1 MWEFL
6 RFELRYRT
14 RQPAVWV
21 FAAMFAIATFAA
33 VTTDAVMIG
42 GASGQTAIDSP
53 YVITEFLSVMSV
65 LAVFIVVAFIA
76 GAVVRDFDLGTYPLF
91 FTRPIRRSSF
101 LLGRYL
107 GGTAASMIVMIGAS
121 LGLAIGR
128 FMPWL
133 DSERLLG
140 FSVWPHLHVLTFV
153 VLPNLLVMGAL
164 FFSLASLTRRILFAY
179 VGVVGFFVIYGV
191 SQSFIA
197 DLENDMLAA
206 LADPFGMAAI
216 DLVTRYWTPAERNTL
231 LVPLDG
237 VFALNR
243 ALWLAVAAATLAW
256 TVRRFR
262 MRAPETGSAR
272 RKAQGAAS
280 AQPTP
285 PADVPIPAATR
296 SFDVRAQVR
305 MWVHLARTELRQILR
320 STPFIVIAVFGFAN
334 VLGSAYGTADA
345 MYGTAVYPV
354 TQLMLRL
361 IDGTMA
367 LFLLIVLTFYAGEMI
382 WRDRK
387 VGLAEVVDALPVPN
401 WVPLLAKLSALWVAL
416 VVLML
421 VGVTATT
428 IFQLGKGYANLEL
441 GLYAT
446 SLFGLDLPSWMI
458 VSILAVFFQVVANH
472 KFAGFGLM
480 VVYYVLR
487 AALPAMGYS
496 HPMYTYAAM
505 PGSPY
510 SDMNGFGHHV
520 EPAFWFRLYWGLAAL
535 VLVLIAN
542 LFWLRGTDTRLRLRL
557 GQARR
562 RVTRL
567 NTALL
572 AVATLVFFAVGA
584 WVYFNTNVL
593 NTYKSRDDRQ
603 DEQQRYEELY
613 KKHEDLPHPRLIDA
627 DLEVDL
633 FPDERRLEMRG
644 TFTLQN
650 KGDERIETLHVR
662 VDPEMEV
669 NALGISDDAL
679 EHHDVELGYRIY
691 RLPTPLGPGEALPF
705 EFDLTFVEPGFKAGG
720 SDTSI
725 VHNGSFFHN
734 SRYVPHFGYDPSLE
748 LSDPNERRKRG
759 LPERPRMAELE
770 DESARGDTY
779 ISREADWID
788 FRATVSTSPEQIA
801 LAPGYLVDEWEADGR
816 RYFRYEMD
824 APILNLWAFLS
835 AEYEVARGAWN
846 DVEIAVYYHAPHDY
860 NIERMIDAVGKSLE
874 YFTENFSPYQHRQLR
889 IVEFP
894 RYASFAQSL
903 PNIVPYSESIG
914 FIADLRDPDD
924 IDYVFYVTAH
934 EVAHQWWAHQVI
946 GANVQGGTLMS
957 ETLAQYSALMVMEK
971 EYGRDQMDKFLD
983 HELNRYLM
991 GRATERHRELPLM
1004 RVENQPYI
1012 HYNKGSLVM
1021 YQLREYLG
1029 EDVVNEA
1036 LAAYIRKVGFQSPP
1050 YTTSVELVNEL
1061 RAVTPEKYA
1070 YLIEDLFE
1078 TITIYDNR
1086 VTRVELTERADGRF
1100 DVTMQ
1105 LHTRKFRAD
1114 ERGAETQVELDDW
1127 IPIGVL
1133 GEDENGDRVTLYE
1146 ELHRLTGDDSELTV
1160 TVDQRPTRAGVD
1172 PRVLLIDRN
1181 PDDNLVRVR

>member
-1 MWEFL
+1 MWGFI
-6 RFELRYRT
+6 RFELRYRFN
-14 RQPAVWV
+14 QPALWV
-21 FAAMFAIATFAA
+21 FAAMFAIMTFAA

-42 GASGQTAIDSP
+42 GASGHTAIDSP
-53 YVITEFLSVMSV
+53 YVITQFMSVMSV

-76 GAVVRDFDLGTYPLF
+76 GAVVRDFDMGTYPLF

-101 LLGRYL
+101 LLGRFF
-107 GGTAASMIVMIGAS
+107 GGLAASMIVMFGAS
-121 LGLAIGR
+121 FGLAIGS

-140 FSVWPHLHVLTFV
+140 FSPWPHVHVLTFI

-164 FFSLASLTRRILFAY
+164 FFSLASLTRRLLFAY
-179 VGVVGFFVIYGV
+179 VGVVAFFVIYGV

-197 DLENDMLAA
+197 DLESDTLAA
-206 LADPFGMAAI
+206 LCDPFGMAAI
-216 DLVTRYWTPAERNTL
+216 ELATRYWTPAERNTL
-231 LVPLDG
+231 LVPVGG

-243 ALWLAVAAATLAW
+243 MVWLVVAAGTLGW

-262 MRAPETGSAR
+262 MCAPQTGSAR
-272 RKAQGAAS
+272 RGAKVLDAEAATS
-280 AQPTP
+280 M
-285 PADVPIPAATR
+285 DVPIPGASR
-296 SFDVRAQVR
+296 RFDGWAQLR
-305 MWVHLARTELRQILR
+305 MWRHLARTELRQILR

-334 VLGSAYGTADA
+334 VLGSAFGTTDA
-345 MYGTAVYPV
+345 MYGTRVYPV

-361 IDGTMA
+361 LDGSLA

-382 WRDRK
+382 WRDRR
-387 VGLAEVVDALPVPN
+387 VGLAEVNDALPVPN
-401 WVPLLAKLSALWVAL
+401 WVPLVAKLTALWGAL

-421 VGVTATT
+421 VGSVATIT
-428 IFQLGKGYANLEL
+428 FQLIKGYTNLEL
-441 GLYAT
+441 GLYGT
-446 SLFGLDLPSWMI
+446 SLFGLDLPSWMV
-458 VSILAVFFQVVANH
+458 VSVLAVFFQVVANH
-472 KFAGFGLM
+472 KFAGYGLM
-480 VVYYVLR
+480 VLYYVLR

-496 HPMYTYAAM
+496 HPLYSYAAM
-505 PGSPY
+505 PSTTY
-510 SDMNGFGHHV
+510 SDMNGYGHFV

-557 GQARR
+557 RQGRR
-562 RVTRL
+562 RITRL

-572 AVATLVFFAVGA
+572 AAATLGFFAVGG
-584 WVYFNTNVL
+584 WIFFNTNVL
-593 NTYKSRDDRQ
+593 NTYQSRDDRQ
-603 DEQQRYEELY
+603 DDQQRYEELY
-613 KKHEDLPHPRLIDA
+613 KQYEHLLQPRLIDA
-627 DLEVDL
+627 DLEVEL
-633 FPDERRLEMRG
+633 YPDERRLEMRG

-650 KGDERIETLHVR
+650 QGDEPIETLHVR
-662 VDPEMEV
+662 IDPEMRINE
-669 NALGISDDAL
+669 LGISDEAIEHDDA
-679 EHHDVELGYRIY
+679 ELGYRIY
-691 RLPTPLGPGEALPF
+691 RLPTPLAPESKLPF
-705 EFDLTFVEPGFKAGG
+705 RFDLTFVEPGFKAGG

-725 VHNGSFFHN
+725 VYNGSFFHN
-734 SRYVPHFGYDPSLE
+734 SRYVPHFGYDPSIE
-748 LSDPNERRKRG
+748 LTDPNDRRKRG
-759 LPERPRMAELE
+759 LPERPRMAQLE
-770 DESARGDTY
+770 DEAARSNTY
-779 ISREADWID
+779 ISTEADWID
-788 FRATVSTSPEQIA
+788 FRATVSTSADQIA
-801 LAPGYLVDEWEADGR
+801 LAPGYLVDEWESDGR
-816 RYFRYEMD
+816 RWFRYEMD
-824 APILNLWAFLS
+824 APILNLYAFLS
-835 AEYEVARGAWN
+835 AEYEVARDAWN
-846 DVEIAVYYHAPHDY
+846 DVEIAVYHHAPHTY
-860 NIERMIDAVGKSLE
+860 NVERMIDAVRKSLD

-914 FIADLRDPDD
+914 FIADLRDPED

-971 EYGRDQMDKFLD
+971 EYGREKMDKFLD

-1029 EDVVNEA
+1029 EDVVNGA
-1036 LAAYIRKVGFQSPP
+1036 LAAYIGKVGFQKPP
-1050 YTTSVELVNEL
+1050 YTTSTELVAEL

-1078 TITIYDNR
+1078 TITLYDNR
-1086 VTRVELTERADGRF
+1086 ATAAKLTERPDGKF
-1100 DVTMQ
+1100 DVTVE
-1105 LHTRKFRAD
+1105 LVTRKFRAD
-1114 ERGAETQVELDDW
+1114 ERGAETEIELDDW

-1133 GEDENGDRVTLYE
+1133 GEDEDGERITLYE
-1146 ELHRLTGDDSELTV
+1146 ELHRLKSGASEVTV
-1160 TVDQRPTRAGVD
+1160 TVDRRPTRAGVD

-1181 PDDNLVRVR
+1181 PDDNLTRVR